1 MLQKECM
8 KGLADIVTFNPI
20 QKYSFLNW
28 NQTRSTKKHNMSN
41 KSYLLGL
48 NA

>member
-28 NQTRSTKKHNMSN
+28 NQLRSNMSN